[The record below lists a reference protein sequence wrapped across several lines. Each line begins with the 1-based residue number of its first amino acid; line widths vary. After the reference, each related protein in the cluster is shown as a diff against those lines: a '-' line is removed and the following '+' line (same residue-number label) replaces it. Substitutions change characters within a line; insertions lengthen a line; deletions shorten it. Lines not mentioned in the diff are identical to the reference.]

1 MLTAEQESTIKPKTN
16 AQPVAEKTPATVEPF
31 DIEGIK
37 KKIPK
42 AFQGYIEPIAQWIQ
56 RQEEFNKSVEERLQI
71 IGNVTPDSI
80 AEALQK
86 RAIEVQKERAMQP
99 QIQPQYSSPPQ
110 GAPQQGGFDLGPFMP
125 LISQA
130 IGSGGGSY
138 DEEMQN
144 LTKEIMRANLDRI
157 KQDGSF
163 TDAIKS
169 AIVSKIAGKAA
180 SDIVGNI

>member
-1 MLTAEQESTIKPKTN
+1 MTAEPESMNQKKVVP
-16 AQPVAEKTPATVEPF
+16 PVEEKTPTTVEPF

-42 AFQGYIEPIAQWIQ
+42 AFQGYIEPILSWA
-56 RQEEFNKSVEERLQI
+56 KSVEDRLQI

-99 QIQPQYSSPPQ
+99 QPQYAPQ
-110 GAPQQGGFDLGPFMP
+110 GPPQQGGFGGLEQLIGPIVQEA
-125 LISQA
+125 LK
-130 IGSGGGSY
+130 GGGGSY

-157 KQDGSF
+157 KQDSSF
-163 TDAIKS
+163 TDAIKN

-180 SDIVGNI
+180 GDIVGNI